1 MTGRRVMTH
10 GARTARRL
18 PGGPMRLETLFL
30 SLTTAL
36 VAANTLHTEA
46 VAAPPTSVSL
56 DGQTLA
62 VRFGPWRPS
71 PSQPMAQPRVV
82 AGATHYRVELAGR
95 MRRLSL
101 EVRRWRVLAESA
113 GPAPVTVLVA
123 EDGFRRRGHPGQ
135 TPHALV
141 YADGRVVRFAL
152 PEPVANRHTICGD
165 RTLVGV
171 AKLGGTVIYDL
182 VSRRVVARIPRVGV
196 HDRADH
202 YGGPACSPDGR
213 FVAVPDTFAK
223 AVHIFRLVDGH
234 PLAALTFD
242 PNGDSPA
249 FVNWVPDPDP
259 DRALTTLTVGMVPD
273 PIALNPPK

>member
-1 MTGRRVMTH
+1 
-10 GARTARRL
+10 
-18 PGGPMRLETLFL
+18 MRLETLFL

-36 VAANTLHTEA
+36 VFASTLHTKAQA
-46 VAAPPTSVSL
+46 VPPTSVSL
-56 DGQTLA
+56 DGQTLV
-62 VRFGPWRPS
+62 VRFGPWRVS
-71 PSQPMAQPRVV
+71 PSQPIVRPRVV
-82 AGATHYRVELAGR
+82 DGPTHYRLEVAGR

-123 EDGFRRRGHPGQ
+123 EDEFQRPGHTGH

-141 YADGRVVRFAL
+141 LADGRVVRFAL
-152 PEPVANRHTICGD
+152 PEPVASRHAICGD
-165 RTLVGV
+165 RYLVGV
-171 AKLGGTVIYDL
+171 AKLGGTIIFDL
-182 VSRRVVARIPRVGV
+182 DSQRVVARIPRVGV

-202 YGGPACSPDGR
+202 YGGPACSPDWH

-223 AVHIFRLVDGH
+223 RVDIFRLVDGQ

-249 FVNWVPDPDP
+249 FVDWVPEA
-259 DRALTTLTVGMVPD
+259 DRAHINITLTIGMVPD
-273 PIALNPPK
+273 PIAINPPK